1 MADYFKCKELDTFES
16 GTISF
21 DFCSQCYSSCS
32 KRCRDYGQCY
42 ICEHNK
48 DPAYCLICSW
58 AVSNKKAE

>member
-1 MADYFKCKELDTFES
+1 MDNFECKELDTFES

-21 DFCSQCYSSCS
+21 DFCGICYSACS

-48 DPAYCLICSW
+48 DPAFCLSCSR
-58 AVSNKKAE
+58 SEENKKAE